1 MKKWKRK
8 IVIDILMML
17 ILIFGIGTIAYP
29 FIGNTVMSY
38 LDQRI
43 IEQAQE
49 KANREDQINMAASQK
64 KMQEKNAQLALEGI
78 NAGGDPFSDKEEE
91 KDFSK
96 NPDYLTDHTV
106 GVISIPKIDVSL
118 PIFDR
123 TSDFFLERGACLLEG
138 TSYPIGGENTH
149 SVISAHRGLSKA
161 KFFTDLPELKKKDLF
176 YVEIGGNTFAY
187 KVRKVQVVKPEETE
201 QLRIEDGKDLVTL
214 LTCTPYMIN
223 SHRLLVTGE
232 RTELPAK
239 AKQELDA
246 LKKKQKWLLFLVI
259 ALGVIALAGIV
270 YLFWRRIK
278 KQIIRNHRY
287 TILIPDI
294 PNGRYKLCY
303 RKSNKPVLENKNPII
318 LQPNAE
324 STLTKHDLR
333 GGKYVLK
340 GEKQHY
346 FLWIDQINQVDFSYK
361 INNINN

>member
-1 MKKWKRK
+1 VKKWKRK
-8 IVIDILMML
+8 IVTDILMML
-17 ILIFGIGTIAYP
+17 ILIFGIGAIAYP

-43 IEQAQE
+43 IEQSQE
-49 KANREDQINMAASQK
+49 KANREDQINIAASQK
-64 KMQEKNAQLALEGI
+64 KMQEKNDQLALKGI
-78 NAGGDPFSDKEEE
+78 NAGGDPFSGKEE

-123 TSDFFLERGACLLEG
+123 TSDFFLERGASLLEG
-138 TSYPIGGENTH
+138 TSYPIGGKNTH
-149 SVISAHRGLSKA
+149 SVIAAHRGLSKA
-161 KFFTDLPELKKKDLF
+161 KFFTDLPELKRKDLF
-176 YVEIGGNTFAY
+176 YIEIGGNTFAY

-201 QLRIEDGKDLVTL
+201 QLRIEEGKDLVTL

-239 AKQELDA
+239 SKQKLDA

-259 ALGVIALAGIV
+259 ALGVIVLTVIG

-287 TILIPDI
+287 TILIHDI
-294 PNGRYKLCY
+294 PNGKYKLCY
-303 RKSNKPVLENKNPII
+303 RRSNKPVLENKNPII

-324 STLTKHDLR
+324 STLTKQGLR
-333 GGKYVLK
+333 GDNYVLK
-340 GEKQHY
+340 GEHQHY
-346 FLWIDQINQVDFSYK
+346 FLWIDKINQVDFSFK
-361 INNINN
+361 PKPPV